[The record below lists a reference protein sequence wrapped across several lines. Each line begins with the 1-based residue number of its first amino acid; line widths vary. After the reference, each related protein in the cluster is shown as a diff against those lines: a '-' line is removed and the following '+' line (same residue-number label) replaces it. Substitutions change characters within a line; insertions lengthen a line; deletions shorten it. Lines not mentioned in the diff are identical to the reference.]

1 MHRRRLYPSDLTD
14 MEWAVLAPLLPP
26 PSTRSR
32 PRLYPAR
39 RVLDAMFYMLRSG
52 CAWRLLPREYPPW
65 TTVYYHFRQW
75 RRAGLWEQLN
85 TALRQLVRVQHGR
98 APEPSAGI
106 IDSQSVKTTE
116 QGGPRG
122 YDAGK
127 RVAGRKRHLLVD
139 TEGLVL
145 KAKALPASIADRDG
159 GRELLM
165 DARSSVPR
173 LRHLFADGGYRG
185 QWVRWA
191 KEVLS
196 LSVDIVR
203 RPDAYVR
210 GVWWPKDQ
218 PLPEE
223 YLKLLKGHRE
233 FTVVPRRWVVERTF
247 AWLGRHRR
255 LAKDYERLP
264 ETTEALVYAAMTRL
278 LLQRLA
284 RAEH

>member
-1 MHRRRLYPSDLTD
+1 MRHKPLYPSDLTD
-14 MEWAVLAPLLPP
+14 GEWGVLAPLLPP
-26 PSTRSR
+26 PPVRSR
-32 PRLYPAR
+32 PRVYAVR
-39 RVLDAMFYMLRSG
+39 RVLDAVFYVLRSG

-65 TTVYYHFRQW
+65 TAVYYHFRTW
-75 RRAGLWEQLN
+75 RRGGRWERLN
-85 TALRQLVRVQHGR
+85 AALRELERVRRGR
-98 APEPSAGI
+98 LPEPSAGI

-116 QGGPRG
+116 AGGPRG

-127 RVAGRKRHLLVD
+127 KVSGRKRHLLVD

-159 GRELLM
+159 GRDLLLE
-165 DARSSVPR
+165 ARPRFPR

-191 KEVLS
+191 SETLA
-196 LSVDIVR
+196 LTVDIVR

-210 GVWWPKDQ
+210 GVWWPKDE
-218 PLPEE
+218 PLPDE
-223 YLKLLKGHRE
+223 YRKLLKGHRE

-278 LLQRLA
+278 LLHRLA
-284 RAEH
+284 RA